1 MFSAKSIAN
10 YFLELAESSDQSL
23 SSLKLQALV
32 YYAHGWHAGYTGRA
46 LLNEKVQAGPYGLV
60 IASLYREF
68 NRFGADPITRKA
80 LDYDAHGAH
89 VASPP
94 KDTETQT
101 LLRTVFRHYAAYS
114 DLQLTQMVHGKD
126 TPWDITWRESKGMH
140 GVNIPLSRTVAYFK
154 AAVHSTGQQAEE

>member
-10 YFLELAESSDQSL
+10 YFLELAESSDQCL

-46 LLNEKVQAGPYGLV
+46 LLNEKIQAGPYGLV
-60 IASLYREF
+60 IASLYCEF
-68 NRFGADPITRKA
+68 SRFGAAPITRKA
-80 LDYDAHGAH
+80 PDYDAHGAQ

-101 LLRTVFRHYAAYS
+101 LLRTVFHNYAAYS
-114 DLQLTQMVHGKD
+114 DIQLTQMAHGQD

-140 GVNIPLSRTVAYFK
+140 GVNIPQSRITAYFK
-154 AAVHSTGQQAEE
+154 AAVHTAEQQADE

>member
-10 YFLELAESSDQSL
+10 YFLELAQSSDQCL

-32 YYAHGWHAGYTGRA
+32 YYAHGWHTGYTGRA

-68 NRFGADPITRKA
+68 NRFGTGPITRKA
-80 LDYDAHGAH
+80 LDYDAHGAQ
-89 VASPP
+89 VTPSP
-94 KDTETQT
+94 KDKETQT
-101 LLRTVFRHYAAYS
+101 LLRTVFQNYASYS
-114 DLQLTQMVHGKD
+114 DTQLTQMAHGKD

-140 GVNIPLSRTVAYFK
+140 GVNIPLSRITAYFK
-154 AAVHSTGQQAEE
+154 AAVHTAEQQADA